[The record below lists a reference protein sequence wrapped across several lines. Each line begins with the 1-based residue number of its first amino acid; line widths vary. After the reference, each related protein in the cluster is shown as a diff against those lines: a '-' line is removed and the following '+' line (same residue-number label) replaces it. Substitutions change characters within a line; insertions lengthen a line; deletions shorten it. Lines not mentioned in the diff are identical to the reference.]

1 MCYLALLKTC
11 CPWTSSTA
19 TLSTGKAT
27 SACVL
32 VTKLKCGACSALYDL
47 GAKNAKVHLENIKYT
62 GTATKGHQ
70 SWIFMVCALNL
81 GHIYGQYWF
90 KSGSFFFFFFFC
102 YVEKSL
108 RIEWKEHDFIKWN
121 SETRWDSE
129 FQLDQC
135 KYVHSSKKNS
145 MYFTNGIYFTLTHLR
160 TDRFE
165 GILII
170 VPCEW
175 FQPLVGCPSS
185 VTKHPSAAH
194 SLSPTAGYRRE

>member
-1 MCYLALLKTC
+1 MTLVQRMLRYTWRTSNTQVLLQKVIRAEYLWC
-11 CPWTSSTA
+11 
-19 TLSTGKAT
+19 
-27 SACVL
+27 
-32 VTKLKCGACSALYDL
+32 
-47 GAKNAKVHLENIKYT
+47 VHLT
-62 GTATKGHQ
+62 WAT
-70 SWIFMVCALNL
+70 FMGSTDLN
-81 GHIYGQYWF
+81 QVA
-90 KSGSFFFFFFFC
+90 SFFFFFFC

-160 TDRFE
+160 TDRYE

-185 VTKHPSAAH
+185 VTKHPSAAQ